1 MTLIHKDR
9 KTEKEKRFTGCELQ
23 TILWWKS
30 IEQKEY
36 EMLKSTK

>member
-23 TILWWKS
+23 TTLVEI
-30 IEQKEY
+30 Y
-36 EMLKSTK
+36 